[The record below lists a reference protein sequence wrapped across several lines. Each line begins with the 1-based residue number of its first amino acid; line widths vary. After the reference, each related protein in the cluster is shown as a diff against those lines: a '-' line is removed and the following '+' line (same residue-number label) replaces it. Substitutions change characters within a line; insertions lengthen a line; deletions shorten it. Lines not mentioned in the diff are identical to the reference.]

1 MVKNENWLSGSVA
14 NAEQRMSIERPVPE
28 DNFQPDRRRS
38 KPAPSMPIALLS
50 LRAMSAHPLMR
61 FVYETFG
68 KQFGSLV
75 LAGYN
80 AEPSGGRRRV
90 YLTESEDGAETDWV
104 IELVSSRL
112 PCGEEP
118 LVLAALL
125 KLLLSRPVI
134 SNPLEFEMGELLAAL
149 RWKDDSDTRRQV
161 EEVIVGCA
169 SLLYD
174 KRVDARAGRR
184 TSATS
189 EGGCYHLLTSYVRGA
204 ESGTG
209 GELVRTSRVVYFD
222 SGFTRGLKEGRVY
235 FAGIDFGP
243 LQATPGFA

>member
-1 MVKNENWLSGSVA
+1 
-14 NAEQRMSIERPVPE
+14 
-28 DNFQPDRRRS
+28 
-38 KPAPSMPIALLS
+38 
-50 LRAMSAHPLMR
+50 MSAHPLTK
-61 FVYETFG
+61 FINETFG
-68 KQFGSLV
+68 EQFGSLI
-75 LAGYN
+75 LAGYK
-80 AEPSGGRRRV
+80 AEPDGKRRRV
-90 YLTESEDGAETDWV
+90 YLTESEAGTETDWV

-134 SNPLEFEMGELLAAL
+134 SNPLEFEMGELLAEL
-149 RWKDDSDTRRQV
+149 RWPDDSDTRRQV
-161 EEVIVGCA
+161 EEAIVGCA

-184 TSATS
+184 TSAIS
-189 EGGCYHLLTSYVRGA
+189 EGGCYNLLTSYVRGA

-209 GELVRTSRVVYFD
+209 GVLVRTSRVVYFD
-222 SGFTRGLKEGRVY
+222 SGFICGLKEGRVC

-243 LQATPGFA
+243 LQATPGLDVLSKKW